1 MKKVS
6 NTIRT
11 LGTST
16 HALEDREVNDYYATD
31 PIAGELLLQLEPQL
45 NNIWECA
52 CGEGHLAKVF
62 DKHGKL
68 QLATDIIQRGY
79 GDAIVDFLNIDIPEC
94 NGDIVT
100 NPPFKY
106 AQQFIERA
114 LDIIPYDRYV
124 CMFLKLQFLEGKA
137 RKEMFEKYP
146 PIRVWVSS
154 SRISCVKNGQF
165 DKYPSSA
172 VCYAWFV
179 WKKGYKG
186 NTELKWFN

>member
-6 NTIRT
+6 NTMRT

-16 HALEDREVNDYYATD
+16 HAIEDREINDYYATD

-52 CGEGHLAKVF
+52 CGEGHLAEVF
-62 DKHGKL
+62 EQAGKL
-68 QLATDIIQRGY
+68 GFATDIINRGY
-79 GDAIVDFLNIDIPEC
+79 GHDTFDFLQSLTQIY

-106 AQQFIERA
+106 AQQFIEKA
-114 LDIIPYDRYV
+114 LDIISHDRYV
-124 CMFLKLQFLEGKA
+124 CMFLKLQFLKGKT

-154 SRISCVKNGQF
+154 SRITCAKNGKF
-165 DKYPSSA
+165 DEYPSSA
-172 VCYAWFV
+172 VCYAWFI

-186 NTELKWFN
+186 ATELKWFN

>member
-6 NTIRT
+6 NTMRT

-16 HALEDREVNDYYATD
+16 HAIEDREINDYYATD

-52 CGEGHLAKVF
+52 CGEGHLANVF
-62 DKHGKL
+62 EQAGKL
-68 QLATDIIQRGY
+68 GFATDIINRGY
-79 GDAIVDFLNIDIPEC
+79 GHDTFDFLQSLTQIY

-106 AQQFIERA
+106 AQQFIEKA
-114 LDIIPYDRYV
+114 LDIISHDRYV

-137 RKEMFEKYP
+137 RKELFEKYP

-154 SRISCVKNGQF
+154 SRITCAKNGKF
-165 DKYPSSA
+165 DEYPSSA

-186 NTELKWFN
+186 TTELKWFN

>member
-6 NTIRT
+6 NTMRT

-16 HALEDREVNDYYATD
+16 HAIEDREINDYYATD

-52 CGEGHLAKVF
+52 CGEGHLAEVF
-62 DKHGKL
+62 EQAGKL
-68 QLATDIIQRGY
+68 GFATDIINRGY
-79 GDAIVDFLNIDIPEC
+79 GHDTFDFLQSLTQIY

-106 AQQFIERA
+106 AQQFIEKA
-114 LDIIPYDRYV
+114 LDIISHDRYV

-154 SRISCVKNGQF
+154 SRITCAKNGKF
-165 DKYPSSA
+165 DEYPSSA
-172 VCYAWFV
+172 VCYAWFI

-186 NTELKWFN
+186 ATELKWFN

>member
-6 NTIRT
+6 NTMRT

-16 HALEDREVNDYYATD
+16 HAIEDREINDYYATD

-52 CGEGHLAKVF
+52 CGEGHLAEVF
-62 DKHGKL
+62 EQAGKL
-68 QLATDIIQRGY
+68 GFATDIINRGY
-79 GDAIVDFLNIDIPEC
+79 GHDTFDFLQSLTQIY

-106 AQQFIERA
+106 AQQFIEKA
-114 LDIIPYDRYV
+114 LDIISHDRYV

-154 SRISCVKNGQF
+154 SRITCAKNGKF
-165 DKYPSSA
+165 DEYPSSA
-172 VCYAWFV
+172 VCYAWFI

-186 NTELKWFN
+186 TTELKWFN

>member
-6 NTIRT
+6 NTMRT

-16 HALEDREVNDYYATD
+16 HAIEDREINDYYATD

-62 DKHGKL
+62 EQAGKL
-68 QLATDIIQRGY
+68 GFATDIINRGY
-79 GDAIVDFLNIDIPEC
+79 GHDTFDFLQSLTQIY

-106 AQQFIERA
+106 AQQFIEKA
-114 LDIIPYDRYV
+114 LDIISHDRYV

-146 PIRVWVSS
+146 PIRIWVSS
-154 SRISCVKNGQF
+154 SRITCAKNGKF
-165 DKYPSSA
+165 DKYPPGA
-172 VCYAWFV
+172 VCYAWFI

-186 NTELKWFN
+186 TTELKWFN

>member
-6 NTIRT
+6 NTMRT

-16 HALEDREVNDYYATD
+16 HAIEDREINDYYATD

-52 CGEGHLAKVF
+52 CGEGHLAEVF
-62 DKHGKL
+62 EQAGKL
-68 QLATDIIQRGY
+68 GFATDIINRGY
-79 GDAIVDFLNIDIPEC
+79 GHDTFDFLQSLTQIY

-106 AQQFIERA
+106 AQQFIEKA
-114 LDIIPYDRYV
+114 LDIISHDRYV

-154 SRISCVKNGQF
+154 SRITCAKNGKF
-165 DKYPSSA
+165 NEYPSSA
-172 VCYAWFV
+172 VCYAWFI

-186 NTELKWFN
+186 ATELKWFN

>member
-16 HALEDREVNDYYATD
+16 HAIEDREINDYYATD

-62 DKHGKL
+62 EQAGKL
-68 QLATDIIQRGY
+68 GFATDIINRGY
-79 GDAIVDFLNIDIPEC
+79 GHDTFDFLQSLTQIY

-106 AQQFIERA
+106 AQQFIEKA
-114 LDIIPYDRYV
+114 LDIISHDRYV

-154 SRISCVKNGQF
+154 SRITCAKNGKF
-165 DKYPSSA
+165 DEYPSSA
-172 VCYAWFV
+172 VCYAWFI

-186 NTELKWFN
+186 ATELKWFN

>member
-6 NTIRT
+6 NTMRT

-16 HALEDREVNDYYATD
+16 HAIEDREINDYYATD

-52 CGEGHLAKVF
+52 CGEGHLAEVF
-62 DKHGKL
+62 EQAGKL
-68 QLATDIIQRGY
+68 GFATDIINRGY
-79 GDAIVDFLNIDIPEC
+79 GHDTFDFLQSLTQIY

-106 AQQFIERA
+106 AQQFIEKA
-114 LDIIPYDRYV
+114 LDIISYDRYV
-124 CMFLKLQFLEGKA
+124 CMFLKLQFLKGKT

-154 SRISCVKNGQF
+154 SRITCAKNGKF
-165 DKYPSSA
+165 DEYPSSA
-172 VCYAWFV
+172 VCYAWFI

-186 NTELKWFN
+186 TTELKWFN